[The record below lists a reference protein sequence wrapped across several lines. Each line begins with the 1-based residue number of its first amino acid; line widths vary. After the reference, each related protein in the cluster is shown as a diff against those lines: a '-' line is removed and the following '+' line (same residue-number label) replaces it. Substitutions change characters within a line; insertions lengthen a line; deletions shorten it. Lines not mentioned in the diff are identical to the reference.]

1 MTYSLMGEGNA
12 SEIPKGLITLLLQT
26 IEKITNEFLIFSL
39 SIILIIAVVI
49 GVNKNINPVLILSI
63 LTIYFIA
70 VFVYSYYYKEKKE
83 DVSQPFSYGCQYPIF
98 TPPFDKDTG
107 KPYVGTV
114 AFPITF
120 TINNDSEFQYE
131 TSIYIQS
138 KTQAVGFVL
147 DEETTKWKRKF
158 VLIPYRETAELSL
171 NQTIT
176 QGVGPFAETKFIFR
190 GIYRPMSAWDD
201 YRLRKQI
208 TLHYRIIMKSDK
220 HQYDSLMKRL
230 DIPFEE
236 YYEEDQREKVV

>member
-1 MTYSLMGEGNA
+1 MTYSLMSEGSA
-12 SEIPKGLITLLLQT
+12 PETPKGLITILFQT
-26 IEKITNEFLIFSL
+26 IQKITNEFLTFSL
-39 SIILIIAVVI
+39 SIILIIAVVMI
-49 GVNKNINPVLILSI
+49 ANKNIDPFLIGAI
-63 LTIYFIA
+63 LMIYFIA
-70 VFVYSYYYKEKKE
+70 VFIYSYYYEEKKE

-107 KPYVGTV
+107 KRYIGTV
-114 AFPITF
+114 AFPIIF

-171 NQTIT
+171 DQTIT
-176 QGVGPFAETKFIFR
+176 QGVGPLAETKFIFR
-190 GIYRPMSAWDD
+190 GIYRPMLAWDD
-201 YRLRKQI
+201 YNLRRQI